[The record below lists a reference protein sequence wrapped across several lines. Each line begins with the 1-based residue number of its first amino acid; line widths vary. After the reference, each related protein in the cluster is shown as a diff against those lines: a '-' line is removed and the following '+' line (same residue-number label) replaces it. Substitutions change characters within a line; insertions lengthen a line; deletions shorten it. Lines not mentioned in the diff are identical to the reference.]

1 MWRPRFHVVIAQS
14 DSELSSTLSERALF
28 VFDAFACPIAS
39 LLFYFFY
46 FFFIECQLFVCESV
60 LFLVFF
66 YCWCCCVLSASL
78 HHIRQHQC
86 TRCYLNCFALVL
98 DCAYCCRSSGP
109 TLIRDVILRIRVF
122 LLRT

>member
-1 MWRPRFHVVIAQS
+1 MVIAQS
-14 DSELSSTLSERALF
+14 DSELSSTLFERALF

-66 YCWCCCVLSASL
+66 TVG
-78 HHIRQHQC
+78 
-86 TRCYLNCFALVL
+86 V
-98 DCAYCCRSSGP
+98 
-109 TLIRDVILRIRVF
+109 VVF
-122 LLRT
+122 LAPVCITFDNISARAAT